1 MAVHVLVVDDDPSE
15 CRHVEDIVRSLGHH
29 AETVTSGEAA
39 LARLTRA
46 DAPPIAAMIVDL
58 VMPDLDGMAVLDRL
72 TRRSFAPPVIVQA
85 APGGADAAVAAMR
98 AGAFD
103 FLLKPAA
110 PDRLRASLTNA
121 LRIGALES
129 EVLRMRLSRSGA
141 LGLSDIVMQSSSME
155 RVQRLAERA
164 ARSRIPVLIEGEHGT
179 GKALL
184 ARAIHG
190 SSARRGRPFVRID
203 CSQTGHGTLEQI
215 LSAPSEAGTTREPT
229 VSGGTLF
236 LDEIG
241 ALPPDMQ
248 RRLAELISEQEAG
261 AAPSGRRHLSDIRLI
276 AATSRR
282 LIELVS
288 EAAFDEALFYHLN
301 VLPIWLPPLRERRS
315 DIPDLA
321 RSFLARLAPEAGRSF
336 VTGLSPAAMDLLAA
350 DAWPGNIRELEHAI
364 FRAIMLCQGAEITV
378 RDFPLIA
385 ARNSGADER
394 PAAAEQ
400 ADAPAAHAGVAVQG
414 QFPGEYPTAAA
425 PLADSPAAARYGL
438 THLLDDCGELRSIQM
453 LEEEVIRFAID
464 HYSGRMSE
472 VARRLGIGRSTL
484 YRKVRDYGIA
494 VGEPAAS

>member
-29 AETVTSGEAA
+29 TETVTSGEAA
-39 LARLTRA
+39 LARFARA

-72 TRRSFAPPVIVQA
+72 TRRSSAPPVIVQA
-85 APGGADAAVAAMR
+85 APGGADAGVAAMR

-164 ARSRIPVLIEGEHGT
+164 ARSRTPVLIEGEHGT

-190 SSARRGRPFVRID
+190 SSARRGRSFVRID
-203 CSQTGHGTLEQI
+203 CSQADQSALEHI
-215 LSAPSEAGTTREPT
+215 LSASSEAG
-229 VSGGTLF
+229 GGTLF

-241 ALPPDMQ
+241 ALPADMQ
-248 RRLAELISEQEAG
+248 RRLAELLNEQEAG
-261 AAPSGRRHLSDIRLI
+261 AASSGRRHLSDIRLI

-282 LIELVS
+282 LIDLVS
-288 EAAFDEALFYHLN
+288 EGAFDEALFYHLN

-336 VTGLSPAAMDLLAA
+336 VTGLSPTAMALLAA
-350 DAWPGNIRELEHAI
+350 DAWPGNIRELEHAV

-378 RDFPLIA
+378 REFPLIA
-385 ARNSGADER
+385 ARNPGADDLST
-394 PAAAEQ
+394 ATDQAE
-400 ADAPAAHAGVAVQG
+400 APSAPAGVAVQG

-438 THLLDDCGELRSIQM
+438 TQLLDDCGEMRSIQK